1 MKRISILLIAL
12 LALVVAACSSGEE
25 SQSASATPPPAT
37 EEPTA
42 SETAEPSET
51 SEPSQA
57 PEASGSAAAIP
68 SFDTNGDPDLAGRFP
83 DTVGGEPLQVLSFR
97 GDDPMMAG
105 SVDES
110 FEEFLDATDADIEDV
125 SVAFGGSATGGEA
138 FSVAAF
144 RVLGVGEDTLEEEF
158 LAASEDAGDV
168 SDLEESSVGGKDVWT
183 AADPSGET
191 TGSAFIY
198 VKDDTVY
205 FLTGTEEQ
213 AAEILAALP

>member
-1 MKRISILLIAL
+1 LKRISILLIAL
-12 LALVVAACSSGEE
+12 LALVVAACSSGEA

-37 EEPTA
+37 AEPTA

-51 SEPSQA
+51 SEPSEA
-57 PEASGSAAAIP
+57 PEASGSAAAVP
-68 SFDTNGDPDLAGRFP
+68 SLDTNGDPDLAGRFP

-97 GDDPMMAG
+97 GDDPMMAD

-110 FEEFLDATDADIEDV
+110 FQEFLDATDADIEDV
-125 SVAFGGSATGGEA
+125 SVAFGGSATGEEA

-144 RVLGVGEDTLEEEF
+144 RVLGVEEDTLEDEF

-168 SDLEESSVGGKDVWT
+168 AGLEESSVGGKDVWT
-183 AADPSGET
+183 AADPSGGT

>member
-12 LALVVAACSSGEE
+12 LALVVVACSSGEA
-25 SQSASATPPPAT
+25 SQTASASPRAAT
-37 EEPTA
+37 EEPTPSEDTGPSEAPNA
-42 SETAEPSET
+42 SESP
-51 SEPSQA
+51 
-57 PEASGSAAAIP
+57 GAIP

-110 FEEFLDATDADIEDV
+110 FQEFLDATDADIEDV
-125 SVAFGGSATGGEA
+125 SVAFGGSATGGEG

-144 RVLGVGEDTLEEEF
+144 RVLGVAEDRLEQEF

-168 SDLEESSVGGKDVWT
+168 SGLEESSVGGKDVWT
-183 AADPSGET
+183 AEDPSGIT

-205 FLTGTEEQ
+205 FLTGTEAQ

>member
-12 LALVVAACSSGEE
+12 LALVVVACSSGEA
-25 SQSASATPPPAT
+25 SQTASASPPAAT
-37 EEPTA
+37 EEPTP
-42 SETAEPSET
+42 SEDTEPSE
-51 SEPSQA
+51 A
-57 PEASGSAAAIP
+57 PEASESGAIP

-110 FEEFLDATDADIEDV
+110 FQEFLDATDADIEDV
-125 SVAFGGSATGGEA
+125 SVAFGGSATGGEG

-144 RVLGVGEDTLEEEF
+144 RVLGVAEDRLEQEF

-168 SDLEESSVGGKDVWT
+168 SGLEESSVGGKDVWT
-183 AADPSGET
+183 AEDPSGTT

-205 FLTGTEEQ
+205 FLTGTEAQ